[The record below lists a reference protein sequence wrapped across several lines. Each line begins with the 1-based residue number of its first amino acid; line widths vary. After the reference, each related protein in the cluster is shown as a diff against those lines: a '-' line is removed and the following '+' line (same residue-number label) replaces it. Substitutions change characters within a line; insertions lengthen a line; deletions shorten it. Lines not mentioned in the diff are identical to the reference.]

1 MLSIV
6 TTFWNAL
13 LKSFDAIS
21 TKPKSAS
28 VEISLI
34 IWERKRINGK
44 LHHAYESKLVYNRLP
59 EKLKEVLNSIL

>member
-21 TKPKSAS
+21 TKPKFAS
-28 VEISLI
+28 VEIVLLS
-34 IWERKRINGK
+34 GK
-44 LHHAYESKLVYNRLP
+44 GNALMVNCTMLMNEN
-59 EKLKEVLNSIL
+59 

>member
-1 MLSIV
+1 MIATLDQIQKGTRSMLSIV

-21 TKPKSAS
+21 TKLKSAS

-44 LHHAYESKLVYNRLP
+44 LHHAYE
-59 EKLKEVLNSIL
+59 

>member
-34 IWERKRINGK
+34 IWEWKRINGK
-44 LHHAYESKLVYNRLP
+44 LHHAYE
-59 EKLKEVLNSIL
+59 